1 MQDGVISLF
10 VLFSQFRLRDVLRG
24 LICLLY
30 NYACIYMWVHAR
42 AKDDIERNS
51 SLGYHHLV

>member
-10 VLFSQFRLRDVLRG
+10 VLFSQFRPRDVLWE
-24 LICLLY
+24 ICLLY
-30 NYACIYMWVHAR
+30 NLCIHIHVGAR

-51 SLGYHHLV
+51 SLGYNHLV